1 MTDVENGLNLCAS
14 RISEALENY
23 LTPSD
28 PACENLYE
36 AMRYTAMSAGK
47 RIRPYL
53 TMEFCRMLG
62 GSEKAALPFAC
73 AVEMIHNYSLIHDDL
88 PCMDNDDYRRGKL
101 TNHKVYGETT
111 ALLAGDTLLTDAFG
125 ICSSNPYVSA
135 ISSRLATFYL
145 SRAAGGV
152 GMTGGQMIDT
162 AADGK
167 LTSKAALEH
176 MYRLK
181 TGALIAAASVL
192 GVYAANDHPSAELLA
207 DAEAYSYHVGLAF
220 QFMDDILD
228 VTANAEEFGRPVGS
242 DDKNQ
247 KTTIL
252 SFMTVEEAIDNVRT
266 LTSKAIAT
274 IGKYPNSKNLIDLAN
289 YLVTRK
295 K

>member
-1 MTDVENGLNLCAS
+1 MPNVENALNLCAGQV
-14 RISEALENY
+14 SEALKNY

-28 PACENLYE
+28 PRCEMLYD

-88 PCMDNDDYRRGKL
+88 PCMDNDDFRRGKP
-101 TNHKVYGETT
+101 TNHKIYGETT

-125 ICSSNPYVSA
+125 VCVSNPYVSA
-135 ISSRLATFYL
+135 TSARLATFYL

-152 GMTGGQMIDT
+152 GMAGGQMIDT

-167 LTSKAALEH
+167 LESREALEH

-181 TGALIAAASVL
+181 TGALISAASIL
-192 GVYAANDHPSAELLA
+192 GVYAATDIPSPELLA
-207 DAEAYSYHVGLAF
+207 DAEAYSYCIGLAF
-220 QFMDDILD
+220 QFIDDVLD
-228 VTANAEEFGRPVGS
+228 VTADAEEFGRPIGS

-252 SFMTVEEAIDNVRT
+252 AFMSVDEAIEKVRS
-266 LTSKAIAT
+266 LTAKAIAA
-274 IGKYPNSKNLIDLAN
+274 ISKYPNSENLIELAN
-289 YLVTRK
+289 YLVTRRK
-295 K
+295 